1 MAPGGT
7 TTQAPPGASVATPAA
22 TAEIPLLHME
32 GITKQY
38 PGCLANDG
46 VSLTVERN
54 QIHALLGE
62 NGAGKSTLVKIIY
75 GLVKPDAGTITWEG
89 QPVAVNSPGEAQR
102 LGVGMVFQHFSLFE
116 ALTVT
121 ENIAL
126 GLGTAEERR
135 GLRGRIVQVSTEY
148 GLPLD
153 PDRVVHDLSVGER
166 QRIEIVRCLLQSP
179 KLLIMDE
186 PTSVLTP
193 QEVTRLFVTLRRL
206 AAEGCSILY
215 ISHKLEEVRAL
226 CSAATIMRLGR
237 NVARVN
243 PAERTVKELAEIM
256 INAALQAPTPRPVPD
271 APGQAQLVLDR
282 LTIRSPNPFGT
293 DLKDIS
299 LSLAA
304 GEILGLAGIAG
315 NGQSELMDALS
326 GEILAG
332 RPETVVISGM
342 PAGHMGPTE
351 RRRLRGCFVP
361 EERNGH
367 GAVTT
372 MSLSDNAFLSG
383 FGRAALLR
391 FGFIN
396 RARTDAFARRIIEGF
411 DVRTTGPA
419 AEARSLSGGNL
430 QKFLVG
436 REVMQDP
443 AVLVINQPTWG
454 VDAGA
459 ALAIHEAIMAL
470 AQAGAAVVIISQD
483 LDEIFVLADRIAVLA
498 GGRMSEPVPARSAT
512 AESIGRLMGGAA
524 HEDARA

>member
-1 MAPGGT
+1 MIEAGP
-7 TTQAPPGASVATPAA
+7 VAA
-22 TAEIPLLHME
+22 TDPATAGPLLAMT

-38 PGCLANDG
+38 PGCLANDH
-46 VSLTVERN
+46 VLLTVERQ

-75 GLVKPDAGTITWEG
+75 GVIRPDEGEIVWEG
-89 QPVAVNSPGEAQR
+89 RKVAITSPGQAQR
-102 LGVGMVFQHFSLFE
+102 LGIGMVFQHFSLFE

-126 GLGTAEERR
+126 GLATARERQ
-135 GLRGRIVQVSTEY
+135 GLRGRIVRISAEY

-166 QRIEIVRCLLQSP
+166 QRVEIVRCLLQDP

-193 QEVTRLFVTLRRL
+193 GEVQLLFVTLRRL

-226 CSAATIMRLGR
+226 CSAATVMRLGR
-237 NVARVN
+237 NVARCK
-243 PAERTVKELAEIM
+243 PADKTVKELAEIM
-256 INAALQAPTPRPVPD
+256 ISAALPAPTPRPPRAEAVRPR
-271 APGQAQLVLDR
+271 LVLDR
-282 LTIRSPNPFGT
+282 LTVRSPHLFGT
-293 DLKDIS
+293 DLRDVS
-299 LSLAA
+299 LTLAA
-304 GEILGLAGIAG
+304 GEILGIAGIAG
-315 NGQSELMDALS
+315 NGQNELMDALS

-332 RPETVVISGM
+332 TPANVVIDGT
-342 PAGHMGPTE
+342 PAGHMAPQD

-367 GAVTT
+367 GAVGA
-372 MSLSDNAFLSG
+372 MSLSENAFLSS
-383 FGRAALLR
+383 FLRAALVR
-391 FGFIN
+391 YGVID
-396 RARTDAFARRIIEGF
+396 RRRTAVFAEDIIRRF

-419 AEARSLSGGNL
+419 AQARSLSGGNL

-436 REVMQDP
+436 REIMQDP
-443 AVLVINQPTWG
+443 VVLVINQPTWG

-459 ALAIHEAIMAL
+459 ALAIHEAIRAL
-470 AQAGAAVVIISQD
+470 TNAGAATIVISQD
-483 LDEIFVLADRIAVLA
+483 LDEIFALADQVAVIA
-498 GGRMSEPVPARSAT
+498 GGRLSQPVPTQQAT
-512 AESIGRLMGGAA
+512 VESIGRLMGGTPESA
-524 HEDARA
+524 HA